1 MSTLRTVVLA
11 GASGFMGQHL
21 RARLVAD
28 GVHVRT
34 IGRSVDAD
42 ARWGQELSGVLE
54 GADEPEAAAK
64 VVEFLL
70 GEEFQAGLPDSM
82 YVYPVRQGV
91 ELPES
96 WEQWAPPAKEPI
108 EVDAARIQENRED
121 WLMRWS
127 EAAGQ

>member
-1 MSTLRTVVLA
+1 
-11 GASGFMGQHL
+11 
-21 RARLVAD
+21 
-28 GVHVRT
+28 
-34 IGRSVDAD
+34 
-42 ARWGQELSGVLE
+42 
-54 GADEPEAAAK
+54 
-64 VVEFLL
+64 
-70 GEEFQAGLPDSM
+70 M

-91 ELPES
+91 ELPEA